1 MNFFGRYT
9 NIPDFSES
17 CRLNEKIE
25 PWIRVEKSLPN
36 GDRDVLTL
44 IHKDKFDGTGR
55 YVVEMQKFKPSNGW
69 MNTSG
74 VVAWKELDYEM
85 LAMMKEKR

>member
-1 MNFFGRYT
+1 MNFFGRHT
-9 NIPDFSES
+9 CIPDFNNQ
-17 CRLNEKIE
+17 CRYREE
-25 PWIRVEKSLPN
+25 VERWVRVENGLPD

-44 IHKDKFDGTGR
+44 IHKDKYDGTGR

-69 MNTSG
+69 MNSNG